1 VTRATFLK
9 LERMGD
15 ERKGTAV
22 QYNRPAARV

>member
-1 VTRATFLK
+1 LK

-22 QYNRPAARV
+22 QYNRPAARA